1 MQQKGTLTNGKE
13 IIISL
18 EEKDINYFHNALNYE
33 KNMVG
38 RAYPAG
44 CKNAIDLIKRYLD
57 KNEIKYKIEEVR

>member
-1 MQQKGTLTNGKE
+1 MKQKGILTDGKE
-13 IIISL
+13 IVISL
-18 EEKDINYFHNALNYE
+18 EDKDINYFHKALNYE

-57 KNEIKYKIEEVR
+57 KNDIKYKIEGVK